1 YFVFVPGVDGWAARR
16 LQQTSRLGAW
26 LNVVIDNLG
35 HGMLWNMLYDV
46 SSVSRESPGWVRA
59 VMAKG
64 FKTPLGILT
73 IAGLYCLTCVAV
85 LLQTLY
91 AQNWLQIL
99 VLAAGCLLGVAVEMW
114 CIITHLRFL
123 VDQDEKEKKI

>member
-1 YFVFVPGVDGWAARR
+1 MIA
-16 LQQTSRLGAW
+16 
-26 LNVVIDNLG
+26 VIL
-35 HGMLWNMLYDV
+35 H
-46 SSVSRESPGWVRA
+46 A
-59 VMAKG
+59 G

-99 VLAAGCLLGVAVEMW
+99 VLAAGCLLGVAVEV
-114 CIITHLRFL
+114 R
-123 VDQDEKEKKI
+123 